1 MTNFAIKWNTRAHRF
16 QLNKLC
22 LVRAVSSER
31 ASSEK
36 INSCNSSALWA
47 HNFRF
52 LILCSPLKWR
62 ATRRRLHAVPSER
75 NEKKKTKIGEFVQ
88 PGRGRHRTAL
98 KIMLHFVQRSRSLK
112 IPKINNNY
120 SRRVDIFSRFISLS
134 RWDYSI
140 YVAACASA
148 SASGLVHFFLRRRRP
163 QDQDRTAHWLCMLAR
178 TPFLIHDLYLFL
190 RFCFVLPSFF
200 APRACVFVCALAHL
214 ITTGAASALRRQ
226 RGQRYG

>member
-140 YVAACASA
+140 YVAAFVRVRVRVVWCIFF
-148 SASGLVHFFLRRRRP
+148 SGDDGRKTK
-163 QDQDRTAHWLCMLAR
+163 TAHWLCMLAR